1 MPTPVFLD
9 LEVLRHDAPAWVR
22 REVSDFRAP
31 TNYKDPEKIAA
42 YVQAKHDE
50 QEGKLRNESSL
61 MPDGPLLGG
70 TICAVA
76 AATGDSAIWV
86 GTAGT
91 GDEAGEVELL
101 RKAAVGLVT
110 KNVAEHILV
119 TYNGDE
125 YDVPFLA
132 KRALRH
138 GLYDLARWLWSARTV
153 DIRRVWQ
160 WRDRSAMGRLTDIAR
175 WLGIEVTDTTRG
187 SLVQQLWEQGEREQ
201 VGAHARSD
209 LYLLREV
216 YYRFAAAGWVPAPDY
231 ALPELTPRP
240 LVGTDLLPKPDPL
253 VTPSGVQM
261 PGLPVPESLMAVYHR
276 AVSFGWDPQPLLQAD
291 GTLESRWLDTAL
303 LHMATPLREAFE
315 RWSGKKY
322 PGFRSTLEWHDELRA
337 ALRAAQLACKTDEL
351 VWVAATP
358 EPAEATTTVLTA
370 DGVLFTGRRLDG
382 PDDDRTA
389 MRGWL
394 LREPGS
400 AEPTPQPQAGGAAL
414 AQAEQPQAGGA
425 ALAQA
430 AP

>member
-1 MPTPVFLD
+1 VPTPVFLD

-31 TNYKDPEKIAA
+31 ANYKDPEKIAA

-50 QEGKLRNESSL
+50 QEGKLRDESSL
-61 MPDGPLLGG
+61 MPNGPLLGG

-91 GDEAGEVELL
+91 GDEAGEIELL

-138 GLYDLARWLWSARTV
+138 GLYDLAKWLWSARTI

-160 WRDRSAMGRLTDIAR
+160 WRDRSAMGRLTDIAH

-187 SLVQQLWEQGEREQ
+187 SLVQQLWEAGQRAE

-276 AVSFGWDPQPLLQAD
+276 AVSVGWDPAPFMQAD
-291 GTLESRWLDTAL
+291 GTLKTWWLDAAL

-315 RWSGKKY
+315 RWTGGQKY
-322 PGFRSTLEWHDELRA
+322 PGFRSTLEWHDELRQ
-337 ALRAAQLACKTDEL
+337 ALRAAQVACKTGEV

-358 EPAEATTTVLTA
+358 EPAEATTTVITA
-370 DGVLFTGRRLDG
+370 EGVVFTGRRVDG

-389 MRGWL
+389 MRGEL
-394 LREPGS
+394 LREPGRAATTQAQQPALQ
-400 AEPTPQPQAGGAAL
+400 AEPAT
-414 AQAEQPQAGGA
+414 
-425 ALAQA
+425 A